1 MLSADHGYATSMPQD
16 SNKPLIA
23 VFGATGQQG
32 GSVVR
37 HLKAHGGFRV
47 RALTRNADTYNGPAD
62 EARHADLN
70 HESTLTDSLA
80 GAQGVFLVTNF
91 WQEGTDEVKQASAA
105 TRAAVDAGIQH
116 LVWSSLPNVEQISGG
131 TWDVPHFT
139 DKARVDLVIRN
150 AGLPVHTVVQ
160 PPFYFENLIGTM
172 APQPTQDGGKGWT
185 LPIDPDARVIHMG
198 AIAEFGSLVTG
209 AFAHPKESAGATLA
223 MSAGLYS
230 FSDVVKIYSA
240 VLGETLRFQRVDH
253 ETFAGFFPQAR
264 ELGQMLGYFEDHTYM
279 GPDSEERIAKANE
292 IATAPFTGLEAWLKS
307 NLKTAA

>member
-1 MLSADHGYATSMPQD
+1 MTQHSD
-16 SNKPLIA
+16 NPLIA
-23 VFGATGQQG
+23 VFGATGSQG

-47 RALTRNADTYNGPAD
+47 RALTRRPDDYDGPAD

-70 HESTLTDSLA
+70 DESALTDSLA
-80 GAQGVFLVTNF
+80 GAHGAFLVTNF
-91 WQEGTDEVKQASAA
+91 WQAGTDEVKQASAA
-105 TRAAVDAGIQH
+105 IRAAIDAGVHH

-131 TWDVPHFT
+131 KWDVPHFT
-139 DKARVDLVIRN
+139 DKARVDSVIRG

-160 PPFYFENLIGTM
+160 PPFYFENLIGNM

-209 AFAHPKESAGATLA
+209 AFARPQDSTGATLA
-223 MSAGLYS
+223 MAAGLYS
-230 FSDVVKIYSA
+230 FSEVVAIYSA
-240 VLGETLRFQRVDH
+240 VLGEGLSFQRVPH
-253 ETFAGFFPQAR
+253 ETFAGFFPQAG
-264 ELGQMLGYFEDHTYM
+264 ELGQMLGYFEEHTYM
-279 GPDSEERIAKANE
+279 GPESQDRIAKANT

-307 NLKTAA
+307 NLSIAA